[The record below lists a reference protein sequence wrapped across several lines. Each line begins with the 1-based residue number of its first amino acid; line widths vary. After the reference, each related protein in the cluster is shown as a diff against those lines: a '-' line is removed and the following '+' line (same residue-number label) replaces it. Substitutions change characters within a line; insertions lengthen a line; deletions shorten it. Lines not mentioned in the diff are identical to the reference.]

1 MSLAAQT
8 ISPIP
13 EQTAQVAQQ
22 AFRKGNLYLTIG
34 DQIGMI
40 FQSEDFA
47 DLYAREGKPAIPP
60 YLLALVLIFQ
70 YIENL
75 SDREAADAVRARI
88 DWKYALH
95 LPLED
100 GGFDFSVLSEFRDR
114 LLENEAGTRMFEQV
128 LQRLVDLGLLKK
140 GGKQRTDST
149 HVLSA
154 SRQLSR
160 LEMVMET
167 LRMALEA
174 LATVAP
180 SWLQEHGETDWY
192 LRYRRHWRSR
202 RVPKGK
208 PKREALL
215 LQVAADGYTLLE
227 RLEGAEEGLRELEA
241 VVRLEQ
247 IWEQTFEQTE
257 EGPRLR
263 RKAKASR
270 GAETIVTPH
279 DPEARRSVH
288 GEQEWHG
295 YRVHWTERCDDDAPR
310 LITDVRVV
318 PATTPDVNLTLEI
331 QDALAERDL
340 TPAQHLVDA
349 GYVAGH
355 IIEESRDKHHIEVLG
370 PIGRDTSW
378 QARTGGFT
386 LDQFHIDWENQVA
399 TCPQGHPSSV
409 WSPSTNDFDQPV
421 VHIRFSKKV
430 CDACPVRTRCTR
442 AKKSGR
448 SLKVLKTFPTIQ
460 KARQR
465 QEEGAFWEVYR
476 HRAGVEGLVSVTA
489 NKKGMRRSRY
499 IGQAKTA
506 LQALL
511 TAIAINLERAALWL
525 EGHRPAPPRR
535 DRLQCLAPQPA

>member
-1 MSLAAQT
+1 MSLPAQ
-8 ISPIP
+8 IIPPLP
-13 EQTAQVAQQ
+13 EQTAQVAKQ
-22 AFRKGNLYLTIG
+22 AFRKGNIYLTIG
-34 DQIGMI
+34 DEIGMI
-40 FQSEDFA
+40 FKNEDFA

-60 YLLALVLIFQ
+60 YILAMVLIFQ
-70 YIENL
+70 YMENL

-100 GGFDFSVLSEFRDR
+100 AGFDFSVLSEFRDR
-114 LLENEAGTRMFEQV
+114 LLANEADMRMFEQV

-154 SRQLSR
+154 SRRLSR

-167 LRMALEA
+167 VRMALES

-180 SWLQEHGETDWY
+180 SWLQEHGEKDWY
-192 LRYRRHWRSR
+192 ERYRRHWRSS

-208 PKREALL
+208 KEQEALL
-215 LQVAADGYTLLE
+215 FQVAADGYMLME
-227 RLEGAEEGLRELEA
+227 RLAGEAEGLRELEA
-241 VVRLEQ
+241 VVRLQQ
-247 IWEQTFEQTE
+247 IWEQTFEQTK
-257 EGPRLR
+257 EGIRLR
-263 RKAKASR
+263 RKSKASL
-270 GAETIVTPH
+270 GSETIVTPH

-295 YRVHWTERCDDDAPR
+295 YRVHWTESCDEDAPR
-310 LITDVRVV
+310 LVTDVRMV
-318 PATTPDVNLTLEI
+318 PATTPDVKLTLEI
-331 QDALAERDL
+331 QDALAERNL
-340 TPAQHLVDA
+340 APSQHLLDA

-355 IIEESRDKHHIEVLG
+355 IIEESWEKHRIDVLG
-370 PIGRDTSW
+370 PIGRNTSW
-378 QARTGGFT
+378 QARTGGIT
-386 LDQFHIDWENQVA
+386 LDQFQIDWENEVA
-399 TCPQGHPSSV
+399 TCPQGHRSST
-409 WSPSTNDFDQPV
+409 WSQSSSDFGQPV

-442 AKKSGR
+442 AKNSGR

-465 QEEGAFWEVYR
+465 QEEDAFWKDYR
-476 HRAGVEGLVSVTA
+476 HRAGVEGLVSVAA
-489 NKKGMRRSRY
+489 NDKGMRRSRY

-511 TAIAINLERAALWL
+511 TAMAINLERAALWL
-525 EGHRPAPPRR
+525 QGYRPAPPRR
-535 DRLQCLAPQPA
+535 DKLQCLAPQPA